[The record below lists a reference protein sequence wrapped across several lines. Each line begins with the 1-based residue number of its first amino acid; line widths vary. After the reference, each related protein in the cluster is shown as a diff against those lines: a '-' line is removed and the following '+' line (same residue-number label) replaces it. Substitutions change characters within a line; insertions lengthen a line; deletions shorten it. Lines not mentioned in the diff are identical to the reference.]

1 MKIALAARQAPPHL
15 GSLASAGCRGAD
27 HPDGSALRKVCRMF
41 KILESMKKSASFI
54 AAGKRIVIRHLGR
67 QDLKKI
73 KNWFR
78 NPELVRLAFG
88 IEGTPETLQKI
99 ADDYYREIFW
109 WQKNALAIDTVGG
122 ETIGFMKYTV
132 REDHEL
138 HAKVGILIGER
149 PYWEHG
155 YGTEAMKMLLVYLF
169 DQIKVD
175 RVELD
180 TAEFNGRAQRS
191 FEKCGFRR
199 MGTFTEVNFQDGR
212 TSQKVWMSIDR
223 ETYSD
228 GKETSC

>member
-1 MKIALAARQAPPHL
+1 
-15 GSLASAGCRGAD
+15 
-27 HPDGSALRKVCRMF
+27 MF
-41 KILESMKKSASFI
+41 KILESMRKSPVSI
-54 AAGKRIVIRHLGR
+54 AAGPRVLIRHLGR
-67 QDLKKI
+67 QDLKRI

-78 NPELVRLAFG
+78 NAELISLAFG
-88 IEGTPETLQKI
+88 IQGTPETLQRI
-99 ADDYYREIFW
+99 AEDYYREIFW

-132 REDHEL
+132 REDHEV

-155 YGTEAMKMLLVYLF
+155 YGTEAMGMLLTYLF
-169 DQIKVD
+169 DTMKVD

-180 TAEFNGRAQRS
+180 TAEFNTRAQRS

-212 TSQKVWMSIDR
+212 TSQKIWMSIDR
-223 ETYSD
+223 ESHDSARRMAKIASVVTQSD
-228 GKETSC
+228 TDED